1 MQHLTQFC
9 PPSAASSPALA
20 RLLPINPSKS
30 PTART
35 VKALRR
41 KRILEFISFGSP
53 FNAPCGCRMLFHL
66 AGSLSTALDRE
77 TALDCSIGIRKKAG
91 LEIRIQDCT
100 RLPMVSAIWS
110 GRALERGTAGARLLV
125 GDAPLGGFSYTL
137 ES

>member
-41 KRILEFISFGSP
+41 NRILEFISFGSP

-66 AGSLSTALDRE
+66 AGSLSTALDDRPRLIVALFFDQGTGPFGTIETDGRFGAHGRRTHPKRDARE
-77 TALDCSIGIRKKAG
+77 PR
-91 LEIRIQDCT
+91 R
-100 RLPMVSAIWS
+100 
-110 GRALERGTAGARLLV
+110 GARN
-125 GDAPLGGFSYTL
+125 GN
-137 ES
+137 